1 MKFEWHKAVQRTAF
15 CCSVDAHV
23 LGLIAIKQ
31 IGPLPL
37 HFDSLRGGA
46 DETFIGQYNF
56 KYTY

>member
-1 MKFEWHKAVQRTAF
+1 VPQLFAARLH
-15 CCSVDAHV
+15 AHV

-37 HFDSLRGGA
+37 RFDSLRGGA
-46 DETFIGQYNF
+46 DETFIDQYNF